1 MAVGLKTGPIFYT
14 VGTGSF
20 MHAFFSTV
28 AYHLEG
34 QKWGSKFPILMN
46 QLYSGEIQPEE
57 SKIALDEIK
66 MIVKGLS
73 ELKPDQVIWDIE
85 DLKKQPPWGN
95 NIAHTITNMANYFV
109 TSDGKP
115 LLEVFETALQ
125 TSIAVK
131 KTIKIHQL

>member
-14 VGTGSF
+14 IGTGSF
-20 MHAFFSTV
+20 MHAFFSTI
-28 AYHLEG
+28 AYHLER
-34 QKWGSKFPILMN
+34 QKWGSKFPVLMN

-66 MIVKGLS
+66 MIIKGLS

-85 DLKKQPPWGN
+85 DLTKQPPWGN
-95 NIAHTITNMANYFV
+95 NIANTITNMANYFV

-125 TSIAVK
+125 TSISVK